1 MAARPSPAAVVA
13 TAGYPAEAMAAR
25 EAGGLAFLHAAD
37 ADGAARI
44 AGAFTAMRIVQPPA
58 DGTAAS
64 GASAAAPKQ
73 RTTRIRPMAEDPD
86 ERDLHNEVH
95 HSQADVEAVI
105 ARARDK
111 RGAAAKLRLAQ
122 RVGAQVSAVDNKA
135 AQLVRAHNEMNRLA
149 VEQGRVQDLPY
160 LEELVNSMRGSQ
172 SHMPDVHGRLGRAG
186 ARQQRRILDAL
197 MKQTERRNESALTD
211 LIAKVC
217 SSSRV
222 QRKPSSEW
230 HIISGTNGE
239 EATEYLLYKSKSK
252 NALGQAFDYGFVIVC
267 YDTENAA
274 TGGSPSG
281 ASSSPASDGS
291 CVHRSILSI
300 MQRAKYIESM
310 LLYTCLECLQNF
322 DLANEL
328 LLRLQQKE
336 FEERADIGTSR
347 HMSFREALM
356 DLEDEL
362 HAFAEDQ
369 GSNTAVKTGE
379 GVTSFELHGAL
390 SQNAEELVAVL
401 LNLSETLQALLKSIG
416 QALRPAS
423 ASK

>member
-1 MAARPSPAAVVA
+1 M
-13 TAGYPAEAMAAR
+13 
-25 EAGGLAFLHAAD
+25 
-37 ADGAARI
+37 
-44 AGAFTAMRIVQPPA
+44 
-58 DGTAAS
+58 
-64 GASAAAPKQ
+64 SAAALAAAAAAAAKFIAVQEQGGLTFVHAANDNGAAAITGALATTTMKPIRMKDLNFQGQSSMSAPKTSPP
-73 RTTRIRPMAEDPD
+73 RTTIIKPMAEDPD
-86 ERDLHNEVH
+86 ERDLHSEVH
-95 HSQADVEAVI
+95 HSQAYLEAVV
-105 ARARDK
+105 ARSRDK

-172 SHMPDVHGRLGRAG
+172 SCMPDVHGRLGRAG

-197 MKQTERRNESALTD
+197 MKQTEKRNESALTD

-217 SSSRV
+217 GSSKV
-222 QRKPSSEW
+222 QRKPSAEW
-230 HIISGTNGE
+230 YIIGGTNGD

-252 NALGQAFDYGFVIVC
+252 NELGQAYDYGFVIVC
-267 YDTENAA
+267 YDTGP
-274 TGGSPSG
+274 GGSSSCGSG
-281 ASSSPASDGS
+281 GAAESSGRL
-291 CVHRSILSI
+291 HRSILSI

-336 FEERADIGTSR
+336 FEERANISTSR
-347 HMSFREALM
+347 HMQFREQLM

-369 GSNTAVKTGE
+369 GTNAALKTGE
-379 GVTSFELHGAL
+379 GVTSFELNGAL
-390 SQNAEELVAVL
+390 TQIPEQL
-401 LNLSETLQALLKSIG
+401 LTVILQISETVQALLKSIG

-423 ASK
+423 SVK